1 MENKRNVWLL
11 PTDKPSRI
19 YLIKSTNKLGITSS
33 DPFYME
39 NFGSGTQNQH
49 IYITSDEEIKDGDYA
64 YHKVFGIGKIV
75 NINKEDCFVTL
86 KRKPTD
92 GSVTTPWKRNIPDIK
107 KIILTTDRNL
117 IIDGVQAIDD
127 DFLEWFVNNPSCE
140 FVEVIDFRD
149 GFYINNET
157 ISFPFYKII
166 FPKEEEPKQEEINF
180 IIKELNEE
188 RKRVTKKE
196 TLEEAKNKAWEN
208 YEYGHGHL
216 YSRTFFDAFELG
228 YNLAKEQD
236 KNKYS
241 EEDMIEFAVWTYLE
255 VGQNSGKERTNKE
268 LFKQW
273 FEQFKKK

>member
-49 IYITSDEEIKDGDYA
+49 IYITNDEEIEEGDYA

-107 KIILTTDRNL
+107 KVILTTDQDL
-117 IIDGVQAIDD
+117 IKDGVQAIDD
-127 DFLEWFVNNPSCE
+127 EFLEWFVKNPSCE

-149 GFYINNET
+149 GFYINIET

-188 RKRVTKKE
+188 RKRVTE
-196 TLEEAKNKAWEN
+196 QEPIGEEILEALEELKKAPLIFVPNE
-208 YEYGHGHL
+208 
-216 YSRTFFDAFELG
+216 RM
-228 YNLAKEQD
+228 
-236 KNKYS
+236 YS
-241 EEDMIEFAVWTYLE
+241 EEDMVAFLDWSKT
-255 VGQNSGKERTNKE
+255 TNKE
-268 LFKQW
+268 KSEYELKCLLNGKEIDSKKLFTIW